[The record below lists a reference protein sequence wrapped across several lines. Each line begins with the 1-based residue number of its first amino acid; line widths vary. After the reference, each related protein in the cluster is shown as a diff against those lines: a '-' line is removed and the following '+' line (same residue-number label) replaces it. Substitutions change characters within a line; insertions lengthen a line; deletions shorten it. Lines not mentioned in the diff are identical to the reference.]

1 MSLGTV
7 LILVAIGIAAGILS
21 GFIGVG
27 GGIIV
32 VPALIYFLGLSQ
44 FEAQG
49 TSLVM
54 MIPPIGILGV
64 LNYYKSGNINI
75 TYAVIIALFFVIGAY
90 FGSKISLKLPP
101 LKVKFIFGLIMLYVA
116 VRMIWASGSKL
127 FFENGS

>member
-1 MSLGTV
+1 MSIGTI
-7 LILVAIGIAAGILS
+7 LILVAIGITAGMLS

-32 VPALIYFLGLSQ
+32 VPALIYFLGLTQ

-49 TSLVM
+49 SSLAM

-64 LNYYKSGNINI
+64 LNYYKTGNLNI
-75 TYAVIIALFFVIGAY
+75 TYSIIIAVFFVLGAY

-101 LKVKFIFGLIMLYVA
+101 LKVKFTFGLIMLYVA
-116 VRMIWASGSKL
+116 VRMLWASGAKL

>member
-7 LILVAIGIAAGILS
+7 LILVAIGVAAGMLS

-27 GGIIV
+27 GGVIV

-49 TSLVM
+49 TSLAM
-54 MIPPIGILGV
+54 MIPPIGFLGV
-64 LNYYKSGNINI
+64 MNYYQKDAVNIKYSI
-75 TYAVIIALFFVIGAY
+75 IIALFFVIGAY

-101 LKVKFIFGLIMLYVA
+101 AKVKFIFGILMLYVA
-116 VRMIWASGSKL
+116 IRMVWTSSKQI
-127 FFENGS
+127 FFSDGL